1 MKHSRNVPVVSYE
14 ASAALVSAAT
24 AHAGKKGWRVAAVVV
39 DPFGNIV
46 ASGRMD
52 GVSPPIFDYAND
64 KAYTAGT
71 LGKPTSEVFERMSSS
86 PGLSMGVIN
95 RNRLCV
101 WDGGV
106 PIIEDGSVIGGL
118 GVSGAA
124 GPEDVQCART
134 ALRECGFS
142 N

>member
-1 MKHSRNVPVVSYE
+1 MPVVSYD
-14 ASAALVSAAT
+14 ASAALVSTAV
-24 AHAGKKGWRVAAVVV
+24 AHAGKNGWRVAAVVV

-95 RNRLCV
+95 RNRFCV
-101 WDGGV
+101 WEGGV

-124 GPEDVQCART
+124 APEDVQCART
-134 ALRECGFS
+134 TLRACGF
-142 N
+142 NH